1 MCPLKRPPMHNEP
14 VQCVI
19 ISLKHTSR
27 DSRYITLWRGDD
39 KGYCYRMAGVG
50 RYPLSQVMAHQG
62 YYNTGHADIAV
73 DAAVIERLVTA
84 GYPKDFDP
92 DGIECQVVLNTKENW
107 EVILGAVVATPK
119 EQPKPLYKGAR
130 YKKAA

>member
-1 MCPLKRPPMHNEP
+1 MIICGCSLVLFFFKLKSAYELR
-14 VQCVI
+14 
-19 ISLKHTSR
+19 ISDWSSDVCSSDLR
-27 DSRYITLWRGDD
+27 
-39 KGYCYRMAGVG
+39 
-50 RYPLSQVMAHQG
+50 SQVMAHQG
-62 YYNTGHADIAV
+62 YYNTGHAALAV

-130 YKKAA
+130 

>member
-1 MCPLKRPPMHNEP
+1 MSMCPLKRPPMHNEP

-84 GYPKDFDP
+84 GYPKDFRSEERRV
-92 DGIECQVVLNTKENW
+92 GKECVSTCRSRWSQSH
-107 EVILGAVVATPK
+107 
-119 EQPKPLYKGAR
+119 
-130 YKKAA
+130 